1 MVYYKKKIFLILLL
15 FIVVI
20 ALISLSFI
28 LYPVPAASNSNKNL
42 LNSFQRDNI
51 SELKKGTLSINEK
64 KINIEIASSDNDQ
77 YRGLSNRESLC
88 DNCGML
94 FNFSDHDER
103 TFVMRDMKFPLDII
117 FINDN
122 KIINI
127 ASDLAPEGNKPTRT
141 YSSQG
146 KANRV
151 LEVNGGYCDKN
162 SIKVGDKISEPE
174 INN

>member
-1 MVYYKKKIFLILLL
+1 VAKLFLILLL
-15 FIVVI
+15 FIVII

-28 LYPVPAASNSNKNL
+28 LYPAPAASNSNQKL
-42 LNSFQRDNI
+42 LNNFQLNDAL
-51 SELKKGTLSINEK
+51 ELKTGTLNINDK
-64 KINIEIASSDNDQ
+64 KISVEIASSDNDQ

-88 DNCGML
+88 EDCGML
-94 FNFSDHDER
+94 FNFSDYDER

-127 ASDLAPEGNKPTRT
+127 APGLAPEGNKPTHT

-146 KANRV
+146 KASRV
-151 LEVNGGYCDKN
+151 LEVNGGYCKKN
-162 SIKVGDKISEPE
+162 NIKIGDKIYEPE